1 MPTGSLNPFEFRASS
16 ISRPDVHGTCGKVG
30 KMKTNMLTKARKLF
44 ASPDV
49 PAYVNRHNRRA
60 WVRSIRHLV
69 REGKYRAA
77 EMVPKVAR

>member
-1 MPTGSLNPFEFRASS
+1 
-16 ISRPDVHGTCGKVG
+16 
-30 KMKTNMLTKARKLF
+30 MKTNMLTKARKLF
-44 ASPDV
+44 SSPDV

-77 EMVPKVAR
+77 EMVPKVSR

>member
-1 MPTGSLNPFEFRASS
+1 
-16 ISRPDVHGTCGKVG
+16 
-30 KMKTNMLTKARKLF
+30 MKTNMLTKARKLF